1 VTAPHLQVIRGD
13 ASPEDIAT
21 LLAVFAAL
29 QANTQASEPTAINA
43 WSDRAAVMRSFPVP
57 GPGAWRAS
65 GLAQ

>member
-1 VTAPHLQVIRGD
+1 MTAPHLQVIRGD

-29 QANTQASEPTAINA
+29 QGNAQTSEPAAINA
-43 WSDRAAVMRSFPVP
+43 WSDRAATMRSFPAP